1 MSLNTVSDL
10 KEDVSAIL
18 TGIDLDDVP
27 NVYGSFQRAVSTL
40 IQKAPVL
47 EASGRDSIMLYDG
60 VTDYLAPETIFG
72 GALLDIRPQGVPRN
86 PWDDVLKIPILRF
99 DLSKN
104 YVTPSGYRVTF
115 ESRKEQIIMRIA
127 QNFAYKKIT
136 LDSMTQTDGWTLAGD
151 ATGLAADTTVYYQQP
166 ASLRFNLAAA
176 GTQATMT
183 KTLDNSLDLSDYE
196 GVGVAFL
203 AIYMPNQNG
212 IAPITSVAVKIG
224 SSAADYY
231 EITKTEGFL
240 GAFYAND
247 FLLVAFDLAGVAST
261 GSPDFSAVDYL
272 QVLLNFNGTAV
283 PNVRLG
289 DLFISLP
296 SSHEVLYYSPAVFVH
311 DSDDASEDITDD
323 DDTILFHNAAYN
335 IYVQEAAREVAKNQG
350 GDIGSGII
358 EQIDLVLEGN
368 EARGKLGLYQQ
379 YRGDN
384 PSEELRQIGSYYE
397 SSGPG
402 GYGRNGTY

>member
-1 MSLNTVSDL
+1 MPTVADL

-47 EASGRDSIMLYDG
+47 EASGRQSIMLYDG
-60 VTDYLAPETIFG
+60 VTDYTGPDTMFG
-72 GALLDIRPQGVPRN
+72 GALVDIRPQGVPRS
-86 PWDDVLKIPILRF
+86 PWEDVEKMPILRF
-99 DLSKN
+99 DLTKN
-104 YVTPSGYRVTF
+104 YITPSGYRVTF
-115 ESRKEQIIMRIA
+115 ETRKEVFIMRIA
-127 QNFAYKKIT
+127 QNFAQQQIS
-136 LDSMTQTDGWTLAGD
+136 LDSMTDSTGWMLGGNG
-151 ATGLAADTTVYYQQP
+151 TGLAQDSTVYYHQP
-166 ASLRFNLAAA
+166 ASLRFNLPAA
-176 GTQATMT
+176 GSQATMT
-183 KTLDNSLDLSDYE
+183 KTLTNALDLTSYE

-212 IAPITSVAVKIG
+212 VVPITSVAVKIG
-224 SSAADYY
+224 SSASDYFQVS
-231 EITKTEGFL
+231 ETEGFL

-247 FLLVAFDLAGVAST
+247 FLLIAYDLAGVAAT
-261 GSPDFSAVDYL
+261 GAPDFSAVDYL
-272 QVLLNFNGTAV
+272 EVLINYNGTAV

-289 DLFISLP
+289 DFFIALP
-296 SSHEVLYYSPAVFVH
+296 SAHESLFYSPAVFVH
-311 DSDDASEDITDD
+311 DGGDASAEITDD
-323 DDTILFHNAAYN
+323 DDTIIFRNAAYN

-358 EQIDLVLEGN
+358 QQIDVVLEGSGN
-368 EARGKLGLYQQ
+368 KLGLYSQ

-397 SSGPG
+397 SNGPG
-402 GYGRNGTY
+402 AYGRGGGY